1 MSETRV
7 RHLFSVMRPLIVALA
22 LAFAVLQ
29 FRLWLSD
36 GGMREVWRLEE
47 QVALRTQENR
57 SLEERNAALAAEVR
71 DLKSG
76 LAAAEERARTELG
89 MVQPGE
95 SFYQIVPYDA
105 ARRYAAQAKALPSPE
120 EHADGAGAAVPV
132 RR

>member
-1 MSETRV
+1 
-7 RHLFSVMRPLIVALA
+7 MRPLIVALA